1 MSTMGIVVGHS
12 HSVQFVLRP
21 GDGAIIHA
29 SKGAVRALGY
39 SRDEL
44 LSTSLL
50 RLAAPFPLSD
60 WRAVVQ
66 RLESAQIESV
76 ALPLTL
82 TCPAAAPAAA
92 SASSAGAAA
101 AAAALLGAGEGA
113 FGGGDGGGGGG
124 VRGGAAGGVPS
135 EGGSISQRNPHFSAL
150 SAHVGEADGISKGKS
165 GELSALASYPGTPG
179 GSFTLSG
186 GTSPFRVS
194 SPTPSTSPYALDPL
208 AAMSESE
215 GEEGKGVRRFTKQRT
230 ASGTDMGRFKGGGD
244 VLITGFDSSD
254 GVGEEGGMRGGGARA
269 GGSFGSGRTGSSHTG
284 SRHTGSSSGSGVTG
298 FRGGGLGFESTQH
311 TGFRGGGSGNL
322 IASEQLGVETVD
334 MGQMEL
340 PVTGMAGFWSEEEG
354 RATGE
359 RARGSEWSNR
369 EGGASGDASG
379 GGGGGSGGKD
389 RQQVLNKQQSSSVH
403 ASAAQGLAV
412 HDAPASSF
420 AFPPSHS
427 PTIAG
432 NSSLNAGNY
441 FSPPGQLL
449 GLLRSNSG
457 LPSGQKKSL
466 MPESRESG
474 AKEKEEGVR
483 DGATGEEGEEEEDSE
498 AAAAA
503 AAAAVAAGVGAEARS
518 SFSFNVPRSLVPVS
532 LSWSGATATATA
544 KSGAAAPDAVSS
556 AAAAGSV
563 AAGGGGG
570 GGGGAGDGGVEA
582 VGHGGM
588 GGGGASIHGPVD
600 EGGSLSSVWMGNAAA
615 GGAGASGSVG
625 GAAGSGAVG
634 AVSVGGAHVS
644 GSRDCSWEGSREVKR
659 GDRGG
664 SSSSREDSRG
674 HSISSRGDSRG
685 DSRGGS
691 RGVSMSSR
699 GGSCEMV
706 HVAAVVDLQ
715 LFHIGG
721 SSDLVATV
729 HLPPLSQ
736 ATSPLPL
743 LTPQRPHP
751 SSSSSPSPLS
761 SPFPLSSHS
770 PHSPLPPTTHS
781 HLTPQP
787 PPPHLSSTHLITRT
801 SLQSPATSSLAWE
814 SASSY
819 QDVLTTEAVERGRP
833 LLDLAGIGA
842 VTLTWEEGRVALCN
856 PVANR
861 MLAGR
866 FSANGAALGGVPAWQ
881 VEGRVLSDFVD
892 EASRGAFVWKVE
904 WGGEGAGARSSQQ
917 EVRVRA
923 AHGARQEVWLLK
935 PPSSSRSLLFPLF
948 CLSFLPPLLQ
958 SDYTS
963 VHKGMVQRTQQEV
976 RVRAADGAIRWVRLT
991 CQRIRA
997 SSPVMMR
1004 SEGESLHNSTS
1015 AEGGVPSH
1023 PCISTSPPLVTT
1035 SADGCPTHS
1044 TVASLSGQSAEG
1056 GGAPYSSIAG
1066 SLTTHGRGDA
1076 SHSSPARCS
1085 VGQGASEGEGG
1096 AVAERAVAGGAVAER
1111 AVAGGAVAERAVAGA
1126 VAERAVA
1133 GGAVAERAV
1142 AGGAVA
1148 ERAVAGGAVAERAVA
1163 GGAVAEGAVGGDVA
1177 AENARAGE
1185 AASVEAATE
1194 LVNEGKGEFGLNG
1207 YRGDGR
1213 GVVIKRP
1220 GKGEE
1225 EVEWR
1230 EEGKDEREEDE
1241 KQEQEGKAQEEEDG
1255 MEEGKEERKEEREVG
1270 GEEGGDEEEATA
1282 REVQVLCLL
1291 EDISDRKT
1299 LVLGSMGGA
1308 GAVSTGGYHVPSFP
1322 SLLSLSHPPPSGAEH
1337 VEVQDDGEEST
1348 GGAVL
1353 MTRAL
1358 DRRQEVLINSTAAH
1372 LLGCPSHLLTLPL
1385 SPSIPCSL
1393 TSSQEQSMWKYKMMV
1408 ENRFASLTHS
1418 FPYHSRLPTPGA
1430 EHEQSMWKY
1439 KMMVENL
1446 PGGAV
1451 LMTRALDG
1459 RQEEQSMW
1467 KYKMMVENLPGGA
1480 VLMTRALD
1488 GRQEVLINSTAAHLL
1503 GCARGDIDSVEKW
1516 FRALHG
1522 RENAAKAQRKYEGR
1536 RMGAA
1541 RNNVF
1546 NTVLPIRRKDGSK
1559 VLLDATSYSLGFGDM
1574 WLVNDITE
1582 SRKNQFKFKMLFE
1595 LSSDPK
1601 LLLTKDGRVFDCNQA
1616 AVRILK
1622 CPTKESL
1629 LGRTPWR
1636 LSPLQQ
1642 PTTKQPASALK
1653 AILAHLAASNQ
1664 PSNRSSG
1671 SGNFYPGLSGSSSP
1685 FPATPA
1691 ATAAA
1696 ASGSAGGSAGV
1707 SAGGSAGGSAAAD
1720 ATSGLAGDSVGG
1732 TGNRWRRFEW
1742 VFRDEEG
1749 GEVLVEVLCR
1759 MVEFFGE
1766 NVYLMVWHDIA
1777 EVKRKEAD
1785 LQRAKLEAEKAS
1797 LAKTQFLANMSH
1809 EIRTPMNGVIG
1820 VAELLLDTPLSEEQ
1834 QMLVNTIR
1842 SSSQGLLHI
1851 LSDILDL
1858 SKIENERMALEFAE
1872 FDVRE
1877 HLAHS
1882 LALYEVSARDKKLQ
1896 LKSHVSRDV
1905 PLKILADAVRVRQVL
1920 LNLVSNAIKFTAR
1933 GRVTVRISTVDPA
1946 DSGGSGGGRRRESFS
1961 SLAPLL
1967 QLEER
1972 RGEPVD
1978 KVLLKYSVSDTGI
1991 GISKDVQGSLFQAF
2005 TQADNTT
2012 CRRFGGTGLGLAI
2025 CKALVNLMGGEISVS
2040 SVEGQGSTFEFT
2052 VCAGVS
2058 EDVGQCGSVSS
2069 RRLALTIPATGSEK
2083 SRSKNK
2089 LKGAIK
2095 GGAQVSSG
2103 SDQTSSRGTASTG
2116 PFSPTT
2122 IAQANAS
2129 GAYGIA
2135 KAAAGAAGSATSLG
2149 TTSGRSIAGGRHRS
2163 FEEATPVLPAVA
2175 RQWRV
2180 LVAEDN
2186 KVNQLVVTR
2195 MLKNLGLRFDVV
2207 DNGLQALEACLKSR
2221 YDLVLMDCHMP
2232 EMDGLEATRRIRK
2245 AEAERSCRSEGDSRS
2260 DCSDGESNERRRRED
2275 GDAGATGAA
2284 AAAAGAA
2291 VAAGDGL
2298 SGSGRSNRSSGGA
2311 GGMSRSGSTKRAENA
2326 GGLSRRDSG
2335 RGSGRFSVV
2344 ENGKDGGLGEQ
2355 EQQEGEQ
2362 APVVIAALTASAFDF
2377 EREACFAAGMNHFL
2391 TKPIRP
2397 KDLQQLLLSLATP
2410 S

>member
-1 MSTMGIVVGHS
+1 
-12 HSVQFVLRP
+12 
-21 GDGAIIHA
+21 
-29 SKGAVRALGY
+29 
-39 SRDEL
+39 
-44 LSTSLL
+44 
-50 RLAAPFPLSD
+50 
-60 WRAVVQ
+60 
-66 RLESAQIESV
+66 
-76 ALPLTL
+76 
-82 TCPAAAPAAA
+82 
-92 SASSAGAAA
+92 
-101 AAAALLGAGEGA
+101 
-113 FGGGDGGGGGG
+113 
-124 VRGGAAGGVPS
+124 
-135 EGGSISQRNPHFSAL
+135 
-150 SAHVGEADGISKGKS
+150 
-165 GELSALASYPGTPG
+165 
-179 GSFTLSG
+179 
-186 GTSPFRVS
+186 
-194 SPTPSTSPYALDPL
+194 
-208 AAMSESE
+208 
-215 GEEGKGVRRFTKQRT
+215 
-230 ASGTDMGRFKGGGD
+230 
-244 VLITGFDSSD
+244 
-254 GVGEEGGMRGGGARA
+254 
-269 GGSFGSGRTGSSHTG
+269 
-284 SRHTGSSSGSGVTG
+284 
-298 FRGGGLGFESTQH
+298 
-311 TGFRGGGSGNL
+311 
-322 IASEQLGVETVD
+322 
-334 MGQMEL
+334 
-340 PVTGMAGFWSEEEG
+340 
-354 RATGE
+354 
-359 RARGSEWSNR
+359 
-369 EGGASGDASG
+369 
-379 GGGGGSGGKD
+379 
-389 RQQVLNKQQSSSVH
+389 
-403 ASAAQGLAV
+403 
-412 HDAPASSF
+412 
-420 AFPPSHS
+420 
-427 PTIAG
+427 
-432 NSSLNAGNY
+432 
-441 FSPPGQLL
+441 
-449 GLLRSNSG
+449 
-457 LPSGQKKSL
+457 
-466 MPESRESG
+466 
-474 AKEKEEGVR
+474 
-483 DGATGEEGEEEEDSE
+483 
-498 AAAAA
+498 
-503 AAAAVAAGVGAEARS
+503 
-518 SFSFNVPRSLVPVS
+518 
-532 LSWSGATATATA
+532 
-544 KSGAAAPDAVSS
+544 
-556 AAAAGSV
+556 
-563 AAGGGGG
+563 
-570 GGGGAGDGGVEA
+570 
-582 VGHGGM
+582 
-588 GGGGASIHGPVD
+588 
-600 EGGSLSSVWMGNAAA
+600 
-615 GGAGASGSVG
+615 
-625 GAAGSGAVG
+625 
-634 AVSVGGAHVS
+634 
-644 GSRDCSWEGSREVKR
+644 
-659 GDRGG
+659 
-664 SSSSREDSRG
+664 
-674 HSISSRGDSRG
+674 
-685 DSRGGS
+685 
-691 RGVSMSSR
+691 
-699 GGSCEMV
+699 
-706 HVAAVVDLQ
+706 
-715 LFHIGG
+715 
-721 SSDLVATV
+721 
-729 HLPPLSQ
+729 
-736 ATSPLPL
+736 
-743 LTPQRPHP
+743 
-751 SSSSSPSPLS
+751 
-761 SPFPLSSHS
+761 
-770 PHSPLPPTTHS
+770 
-781 HLTPQP
+781 
-787 PPPHLSSTHLITRT
+787 
-801 SLQSPATSSLAWE
+801 
-814 SASSY
+814 
-819 QDVLTTEAVERGRP
+819 
-833 LLDLAGIGA
+833 
-842 VTLTWEEGRVALCN
+842 
-856 PVANR
+856 
-861 MLAGR
+861 
-866 FSANGAALGGVPAWQ
+866 
-881 VEGRVLSDFVD
+881 
-892 EASRGAFVWKVE
+892 
-904 WGGEGAGARSSQQ
+904 
-917 EVRVRA
+917 
-923 AHGARQEVWLLK
+923 
-935 PPSSSRSLLFPLF
+935 
-948 CLSFLPPLLQ
+948 
-958 SDYTS
+958 
-963 VHKGMVQRTQQEV
+963 
-976 RVRAADGAIRWVRLT
+976 
-991 CQRIRA
+991 
-997 SSPVMMR
+997 
-1004 SEGESLHNSTS
+1004 
-1015 AEGGVPSH
+1015 
-1023 PCISTSPPLVTT
+1023 
-1035 SADGCPTHS
+1035 
-1044 TVASLSGQSAEG
+1044 
-1056 GGAPYSSIAG
+1056 
-1066 SLTTHGRGDA
+1066 
-1076 SHSSPARCS
+1076 
-1085 VGQGASEGEGG
+1085 
-1096 AVAERAVAGGAVAER
+1096 
-1111 AVAGGAVAERAVAGA
+1111 
-1126 VAERAVA
+1126 
-1133 GGAVAERAV
+1133 
-1142 AGGAVA
+1142 
-1148 ERAVAGGAVAERAVA
+1148 
-1163 GGAVAEGAVGGDVA
+1163 
-1177 AENARAGE
+1177 
-1185 AASVEAATE
+1185 
-1194 LVNEGKGEFGLNG
+1194 
-1207 YRGDGR
+1207 
-1213 GVVIKRP
+1213 
-1220 GKGEE
+1220 
-1225 EVEWR
+1225 
-1230 EEGKDEREEDE
+1230 
-1241 KQEQEGKAQEEEDG
+1241 
-1255 MEEGKEERKEEREVG
+1255 
-1270 GEEGGDEEEATA
+1270 
-1282 REVQVLCLL
+1282 
-1291 EDISDRKT
+1291 
-1299 LVLGSMGGA
+1299 
-1308 GAVSTGGYHVPSFP
+1308 
-1322 SLLSLSHPPPSGAEH
+1322 AEH

-1348 GGAVL
+1348 GGAVS

-2058 EDVGQCGSVSS
+2058 EDVGQCGS
-2069 RRLALTIPATGSEK
+2069 LLPE
-2083 SRSKNK
+2083 
-2089 LKGAIK
+2089 L
-2095 GGAQVSSG
+2095 
-2103 SDQTSSRGTASTG
+2103 
-2116 PFSPTT
+2116 
-2122 IAQANAS
+2122 QA
-2129 GAYGIA
+2129 
-2135 KAAAGAAGSATSLG
+2135 SATSLG